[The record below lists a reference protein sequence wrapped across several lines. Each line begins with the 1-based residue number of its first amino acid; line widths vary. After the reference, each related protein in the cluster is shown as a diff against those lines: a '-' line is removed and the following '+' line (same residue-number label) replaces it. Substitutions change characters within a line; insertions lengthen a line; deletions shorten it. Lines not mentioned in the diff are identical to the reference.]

1 MAILKHITS
10 KNADYGEAQR
20 YLMFQYDEAAMKP
33 VLDESGRMIPREE
46 YYLDGIPLLFP
57 TIEEAT
63 LLALD
68 AMVCVALAVPAAV
81 FFPFFA
87 AWYAF
92 RYWRFCQN
100 FCRIPLF
107 AFSAFFAACPA
118 VFPLAS
124 CAVSCKRRPVPF
136 SRNSDSCRRAFL
148 LCIPRLVRCIV
159 YRRALLVTGQ
169 PAVLS
174 LSPLIYCDVFSF
186 SQDAPLLSSG
196 RPPAHPSH
204 KNFLPHIC
212 GRTALS
218 TLLSRYSIKF
228 SQGEARLSHT

>member
-1 MAILKHITS
+1 
-10 KNADYGEAQR
+10 
-20 YLMFQYDEAAMKP
+20 
-33 VLDESGRMIPREE
+33 
-46 YYLDGIPLLFP
+46 
-57 TIEEAT
+57 
-63 LLALD
+63 
-68 AMVCVALAVPAAV
+68 MVCVALAVPAAV
-81 FFPFFA
+81 FFPFSLPGMPFDIGVSA
-87 AWYAF
+87 RISAGF
-92 RYWRFCQN
+92 PFCLLRV
-100 FCRIPLF
+100 FCRL
-107 AFSAFFAACPA
+107 SRC
-118 VFPLAS
+118 FPLAS

>member
-1 MAILKHITS
+1 MAILKHITC

-46 YYLDGIPLLFP
+46 YYLYGIPLLFP

-92 RYWRFCQN
+92 
-100 FCRIPLF
+100 
-107 AFSAFFAACPA
+107 
-118 VFPLAS
+118 
-124 CAVSCKRRPVPF
+124 
-136 SRNSDSCRRAFL
+136 
-148 LCIPRLVRCIV
+148 
-159 YRRALLVTGQ
+159 
-169 PAVLS
+169 
-174 LSPLIYCDVFSF
+174 
-186 SQDAPLLSSG
+186 
-196 RPPAHPSH
+196 
-204 KNFLPHIC
+204 
-212 GRTALS
+212 
-218 TLLSRYSIKF
+218 
-228 SQGEARLSHT
+228 

>member
-1 MAILKHITS
+1 
-10 KNADYGEAQR
+10 
-20 YLMFQYDEAAMKP
+20 
-33 VLDESGRMIPREE
+33 
-46 YYLDGIPLLFP
+46 
-57 TIEEAT
+57 
-63 LLALD
+63 
-68 AMVCVALAVPAAV
+68 MVCVALAVPAAV
-81 FFPFFA
+81 FFPFSLPGMPFDIGVSA
-87 AWYAF
+87 RISAGF
-92 RYWRFCQN
+92 PFCLLCV
-100 FCRIPLF
+100 FCRLSRC
-107 AFSAFFAACPA
+107 FSTGFLCC
-118 VFPLAS
+118 LMQ
-124 CAVSCKRRPVPF
+124 RRPVPF

-186 SQDAPLLSSG
+186 PKTLPSFLLVD
-196 RPPAHPSH
+196 RRRIHLI
-204 KNFLPHIC
+204 KFLPHIC